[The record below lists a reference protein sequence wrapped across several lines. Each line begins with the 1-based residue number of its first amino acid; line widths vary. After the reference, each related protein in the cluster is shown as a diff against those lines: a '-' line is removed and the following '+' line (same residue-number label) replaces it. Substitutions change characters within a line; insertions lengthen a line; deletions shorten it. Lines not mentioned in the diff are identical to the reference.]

1 MRSIAI
7 VLILLATFGLT
18 IAADERFM
26 MNDLSVDVLDV
37 EVDPPVSIKK
47 TGDFL
52 VLKVGIENDS
62 REYSQRRQEIYD
74 TLERMVDAATKSA
87 RIKLHSGEFS
97 IEKNAYKIKLREG
110 DKKTDTSSAD
120 VFVKIPLK
128 PGDDVPQLTEELRKF
143 ISGIKVS
150 GRTQFLP
157 GEVGL
162 SIIDPEQY
170 RYELIDAIA
179 KDVKKTGEIFGGTN
193 NFAVRGLDKRLK
205 VRRVSVTEVEL
216 YLAYEFEILP
226 K

>member
-1 MRSIAI
+1 MRSIMI
-7 VLILLATFGLT
+7 VPILLATLGAA

-26 MNDLSVDVLDV
+26 MQASV
-37 EVDPPVSIKK
+37 EVSEVESDPPVSIKK

-52 VLKVGIENDS
+52 VLKVGMENDS

-74 TLERMVDAATKSA
+74 TLERMVDAAAKTS
-87 RIKLHSGEFS
+87 RIKLHSGEFP
-97 IEKNAYKIKLREG
+97 IDKNAFKIKLMEG
-110 DKKTDTSSAD
+110 GKRADTSSAD

-143 ISGIKVS
+143 VSGIKVS
-150 GRTQFLP
+150 GRTEFLP

-162 SIIDPEQY
+162 SILDPEQY
-170 RYELIDAIA
+170 RYELIEAIA
-179 KDVKKTGEIFGGTN
+179 KDIKKTGEIFGGTN
-193 NFAVRGLDKRLK
+193 NFSVSGLDKKLK

-216 YLAYEFEILP
+216 YLAYEFKITP